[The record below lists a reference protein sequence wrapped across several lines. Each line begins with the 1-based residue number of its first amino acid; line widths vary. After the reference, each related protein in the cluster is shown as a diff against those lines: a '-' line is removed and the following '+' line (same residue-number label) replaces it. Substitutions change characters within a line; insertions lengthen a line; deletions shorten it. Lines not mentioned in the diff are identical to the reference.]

1 MKPIWGDFI
10 MRSDRVTGARR
21 HLWRDCYLAKVV
33 PTSRSRCKDAGR
45 GVLQTEKRWPWC
57 SRYVTR
63 EISHRATSARM
74 KQVVNKNELMRLAAG
89 HVALTAI
96 SNSQRRMAGD
106 AAERVAAAS
115 TLC

>member
-1 MKPIWGDFI
+1 MAVVQSLCNAGDQSS
-10 MRSDRVTGARR
+10 SD
-21 HLWRDCYLAKVV
+21 
-33 PTSRSRCKDAGR
+33 
-45 GVLQTEKRWPWC
+45 
-57 SRYVTR
+57 
-63 EISHRATSARM
+63 ISPM

>member
-1 MKPIWGDFI
+1 
-10 MRSDRVTGARR
+10 
-21 HLWRDCYLAKVV
+21 
-33 PTSRSRCKDAGR
+33 
-45 GVLQTEKRWPWC
+45 
-57 SRYVTR
+57 
-63 EISHRATSARM
+63 M

-106 AAERVAAAS
+106 AAEQVAAAS